1 MWAVLP
7 AKDFRNAKKRL
18 SPALS
23 PRERQSLF
31 AVMLEDVLEAAV
43 NAPSLDGVIVVTRD
57 PRAASLARK
66 YNVEVSNEPT
76 NDGQS
81 AAVARAAYQLNQ
93 TRRSGILTLPG
104 DTPNIRSS
112 EIEAIISKHPPAPA
126 MSIVPSHDKL
136 GSNCI
141 ALTPP
146 NLIPFHIGHKSF
158 QPHLDEATKRHIDP
172 VVHFDLPGIRLD
184 IDTPEDLVRFLKG
197 DGETRTHKYLRASG
211 IAKNF
216 LSKQDIPG
224 TS

>member
-23 PRERQSLF
+23 RQERQSLF

-43 NAPSLDGVIVVTRD
+43 NAPSLNGVMVVTRD
-57 PRAASLARK
+57 PQAASLARK
-66 YNVEVSNEPT
+66 YNAEVYDEQN

-81 AAVARAAYQLNQ
+81 AAVKRAAYQLKQ
-93 TRRSGILTLPG
+93 TRRNGILTLPG
-104 DTPNIRSS
+104 DTPNLRSS
-112 EIEAIISKHPPAPA
+112 EIESIIAKHPSAPA

-146 NLIPFHIGHKSF
+146 DLIPFRFGHESF
-158 QPHLDEATKRHIDP
+158 KPHLDEATKRNIDP
-172 VVHFDLPGIRLD
+172 VVHFNLPGIGLD
-184 IDTPEDLVRFLKG
+184 IDTPADLMRFLEEG
-197 DGETRTHKYLRASG
+197 GETRTHKYLWESG
-211 IAKNF
+211 IAKSF
-216 LSKQDIPG
+216 LSKQHMPG
-224 TS
+224 TA

>member
-23 PRERQSLF
+23 PQERQSLF
-31 AVMLEDVLEAAV
+31 AIMLEDVLEAAV
-43 NAPSLDGVIVVTRD
+43 NAPSLDGVMVVTRD
-57 PRAASLARK
+57 PQAASLARK
-66 YNVEVSNEPT
+66 YNVEVNNEPS

-93 TRRSGILTLPG
+93 SRRNGILTLPG
-104 DTPNIRSS
+104 DTPNLRSS
-112 EIEAIISKHPPAPA
+112 EIEAIIAKHPPGPA

-146 NLIPFHIGHKSF
+146 NLIPFHFGHESF
-158 QPHLDEATKRHIDP
+158 QPHLDEATKRHINP
-172 VVHFDLPGIRLD
+172 VVHLDLPGIGLD
-184 IDTPEDLVRFLKG
+184 IDTPADLVRFLRE
-197 DGETRTHKYLRASG
+197 DGETRTHKYLRESG

-216 LSKQDIPG
+216 LSKQNMPG
-224 TS
+224 TA

>member
-66 YNVEVSNEPT
+66 YNVEVNNEPT

-81 AAVARAAYQLNQ
+81 TAVARAAYQLNQ
-93 TRRSGILTLPG
+93 TGRSGILTLPG

-146 NLIPFHIGHKSF
+146 NLIPFHFGHKSF

-211 IAKNF
+211 IAKIF

>member
-23 PRERQSLF
+23 PQERQSLF
-31 AVMLEDVLEAAV
+31 AIMLEDVLEAAV
-43 NAPSLDGVIVVTRD
+43 NAPSLDGVMVVTRD
-57 PRAASLARK
+57 PQAASLARK
-66 YNVEVSNEPT
+66 YNVEVNNEPS

-81 AAVARAAYQLNQ
+81 AAVARAAYQLSQ
-93 TRRSGILTLPG
+93 SRRNGILTLPG
-104 DTPNIRSS
+104 DTPNLRSS
-112 EIEAIISKHPPAPA
+112 EIEAIIAKHPPAPA

-146 NLIPFHIGHKSF
+146 NLIPFHFGHESF

-172 VVHFDLPGIRLD
+172 VVHLDLPGIGLD
-184 IDTPEDLVRFLKG
+184 IDTPADLVRFLRE
-197 DGETRTHKYLRASG
+197 DGETRTHKYLRESG

-216 LSKQDIPG
+216 LSKQNMPG
-224 TS
+224 TA

>member
-23 PRERQSLF
+23 PQERQSLF
-31 AVMLEDVLEAAV
+31 AIMLEDVLEAAV
-43 NAPSLDGVIVVTRD
+43 NAPSLDGVMVVTRD
-57 PRAASLARK
+57 PQAASLARK
-66 YNVEVSNEPT
+66 YNVEVNNEPS

-81 AAVARAAYQLNQ
+81 AAVARAVYQLNQ
-93 TRRSGILTLPG
+93 SRRNGILTLPG
-104 DTPNIRSS
+104 DTPNLRSS
-112 EIEAIISKHPPAPA
+112 EIEAIIAKHPPAPA

-146 NLIPFHIGHKSF
+146 NLIPFHFGHESF
-158 QPHLDEATKRHIDP
+158 QPHLDEATKRHINP
-172 VVHFDLPGIRLD
+172 VVHLDLPGIGLD
-184 IDTPEDLVRFLKG
+184 IDTPADLVRFLRE
-197 DGETRTHKYLRASG
+197 DGETRTHKYLRESG

-216 LSKQDIPG
+216 LSKQNMPG
-224 TS
+224 TA

>member
-23 PRERQSLF
+23 PQERQSLF

-43 NAPSLDGVIVVTRD
+43 NAPSLDGVMVVTRD
-57 PRAASLARK
+57 PQAAGLARK
-66 YNVEVSNEPT
+66 YNVEVNNEPT

-81 AAVARAAYQLNQ
+81 AAVARAVYQLNQ
-93 TRRSGILTLPG
+93 TRRKGILTLPG
-104 DTPNIRSS
+104 DTPNLRSS

-146 NLIPFHIGHKSF
+146 NLIPFHFGHESF

-184 IDTPEDLVRFLKG
+184 IDTPADLVRFLKG

-211 IAKNF
+211 IAEKF
-216 LSKQDIPG
+216 LSKKNMPG
-224 TS
+224 TA